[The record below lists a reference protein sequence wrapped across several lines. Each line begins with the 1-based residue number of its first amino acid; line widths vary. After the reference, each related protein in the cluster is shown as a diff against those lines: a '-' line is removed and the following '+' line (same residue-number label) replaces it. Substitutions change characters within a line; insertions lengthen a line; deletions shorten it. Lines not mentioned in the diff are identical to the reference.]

1 MSLLHAMGN
10 VEPWIHKKSVKE
22 VEELN
27 PSLFDIYN
35 FIGQPIFIAFVDFE
49 ATDPVKSKS

>member
-35 FIGQPIFIAFVDFE
+35 FIG
-49 ATDPVKSKS
+49 